1 MDVVANQLTAE
12 DRARRRVE
20 AKVGLA
26 VHWTVYLVVNAG
38 LILASGDFAGSWW
51 RLAGWGLGL
60 AVHTGYVLVEVG
72 RLQQRLIEGELA
84 RGRVR

>member
-1 MDVVANQLTAE
+1 MDADVDQPTAE

-26 VHWTVYLVVNAG
+26 LHWAVYLVVNAG
-38 LILASGDFAGSWW
+38 LVLAAGGFAGSWW

-60 AVHTGYVLVEVG
+60 AVHTGYVLFEVG
-72 RLQQRLIEGELA
+72 RLQERLLEREIA
-84 RGRVR
+84 RERVR

>member
-1 MDVVANQLTAE
+1 MDADVDQPTAE

-26 VHWTVYLVVNAG
+26 LHWAVYLVVNAG
-38 LILASGDFAGSWW
+38 LVLAAGGFTGSWW

-60 AVHTGYVLVEVG
+60 AVHTGYVLLEVG
-72 RLQQRLIEGELA
+72 GLQERLLEREIA
-84 RGRVR
+84 RERVR